1 MAPRTATAKQSTR
14 GASSRRARQDQLPY
28 PLSSPTAASYRS
40 PPWQQRV
47 DVYAQNYLV
56 PAEIATCRQLGLR
69 FLPTEAR
76 LIASQLAG
84 SPSLSLK
91 VRKFIGSLYIYDL
104 AYGLLHDMKS
114 QLRAVL
120 GGGEEVE
127 KVLVE
132 NLLNNIRGYKIQ
144 TLVKVAG
151 PDAVAAV
158 VRGQP
163 TFPIVEKP
171 WAGTWQIPDPTV
183 AGNPPVDA
191 PAEINMKVLS
201 SSQEN
206 VLRSKGYVILDG
218 MPYTVKRFPEIEGAA
233 GGNRPGARAGPYG
246 WRGAAGDNNAGD
258 AVNTGPGNFRMA
270 PYSLTGAGG
279 YAVESCI
286 NMLIELCNNAKYNT
300 AHFTNQSRMNVFYPL
315 GLESTGNAAVQLLEN
330 NRTLVNREAEMD
342 MIGLANL
349 MGNRRNPAMN
359 AGVPGGPADAG
370 VLSMFANEPRIAGV
384 VNDNIL
390 RSIQVPGSITGATRT
405 QNAAVMEHQRM
416 ILTQR
421 DLLGRLGQWI
431 ETGEG
436 ILAYGGVNFSAY
448 RQGVGA
454 KNVMGNRPA
463 TMKYMDANYT
473 NDTCGAGYERV
484 WYTGQPDDPKTQQV
498 PGYLSLP
505 GGRSVKNIKAKV
517 ATCAP
522 VMPRASRLPG
532 SSEGPNVMTN
542 MVYPTI
548 PRTGGVVAMQRKK
561 RKAPAKRK

>member
-1 MAPRTATAKQSTR
+1 MAPRTSTAKQSSR
-14 GASSRRARQDQLPY
+14 GATSRRARQDQLPY

-84 SPSLSLK
+84 SPSLSMK
-91 VRKFIGSLYIYDL
+91 VRQFIGSLYIYDL
-104 AYGLLHDMKS
+104 AYGLLHDMKA

-127 KVLVE
+127 TMLVS
-132 NLLNNIRGYKIQ
+132 NLLNNIRGYRI
-144 TLVKVAG
+144 VKLERTGDGG
-151 PDAVAAV
+151 PRRDPDLSPV
-158 VRGQP
+158 
-163 TFPIVEKP
+163 TIVDKP
-171 WAGTWQIPDPTV
+171 WAGVWQLT
-183 AGNPPVDA
+183 ANTQF
-191 PAEINMKVLS
+191 AEPEVNMKVLS
-201 SSQEN
+201 VTQEN

-218 MPYTVKRFPEIEGAA
+218 TPYTVKRYPEIEGAA
-233 GGNRPGARAGPYG
+233 GPRAAPYG
-246 WRGAAGDNNAGD
+246 RRDANAVASRDTRGFNN
-258 AVNTGPGNFRMA
+258 NFLMA
-270 PYSLTGAGG
+270 PYSLTGQGG

-286 NMLIELCNNAKYNT
+286 NMLIELCNNAEYDTK
-300 AHFTNQSRMNVFYPL
+300 HFTEQSRVNVFYPL
-315 GLESTGNAAVQLLEN
+315 GLEGGNADNIIANAVQMQGRETQN
-330 NRTLVNREAEMD
+330 NMFG
-342 MIGLANL
+342 MANL
-349 MGNRRNPAMN
+349 MGNYRHPVMNDNVLGVEEAPDVVRGQPA
-359 AGVPGGPADAG
+359 G
-370 VLSMFANEPRIAGV
+370 SQIAGT
-384 VNDNIL
+384 VNKNVL
-390 RSIQVPGSITGATRT
+390 RKIQVPGSITGATRT

-436 ILAYGGVNFSAY
+436 ILAYGGVSFGAY
-448 RQGVGA
+448 RRGDTT

-463 TMKYMDANYT
+463 TSKYMEANYT

-484 WYTGQPDDPKTQQV
+484 WYTGQPDDPKSSQV

-505 GGRSVKNIKAKV
+505 GGRTVKNVKAKY

-522 VMPRASRLPG
+522 VMPQARRLPG
-532 SSEGPNVMTN
+532 SSDGPNVLTN
-542 MVYPTI
+542 MVFPTI
-548 PRTGGVVAMQRKK
+548 PRAGGAVAMQRKK

>member
-1 MAPRTATAKQSTR
+1 MAPKAQTARQSSR
-14 GASSRRARQDQLPY
+14 GTSSRRARQDNLPY

-91 VRKFIGSLYIYDL
+91 VRQLIGSLYIYDL

-127 KVLVE
+127 TNLVA
-132 NLLNNIRGYKIQ
+132 NLLNNIRGYRIVK
-144 TLVKVAG
+144 LVQCGNGALAG
-151 PDAVAAV
+151 GGPVQNNNLKPV
-158 VRGQP
+158 
-163 TFPIVEKP
+163 TIVEKP
-171 WAGTWQIPDPTV
+171 WAGLWQLTGRPADP
-183 AGNPPVDA
+183 ADP
-191 PAEINMKVLS
+191 EINMKVLS
-201 SSQEN
+201 STQEN

-218 MPYTVKRFPEIEGAA
+218 MPYTVERYPLIDVIAPPLVAGVPRMAPYGRRDAA
-233 GGNRPGARAGPYG
+233 GNAFRDSRNGGN
-246 WRGAAGDNNAGD
+246 
-258 AVNTGPGNFRMA
+258 NFLMA

-286 NMLIELCNNAKYNT
+286 NMLIELCNDAKYNT
-300 AHFTNQSRMNVFYPL
+300 SHFTQQSRMNVFYPL
-315 GLESTGNAAVQLLEN
+315 GLEGSNSDEIVGNAQQIAA
-330 NRTLVNREAEMD
+330 REQQNGML
-342 MIGLANL
+342 GLANL
-349 MGNRRNPAMN
+349 MGNYRHPAMN
-359 AGVPGGPADAG
+359 ANGVPTHPDPLALGANG
-370 VLSMFANEPRIAGV
+370 VEIPIAGT
-384 VNDNIL
+384 VNDNVL
-390 RSIQVPGSITGATRT
+390 RKIQVPGSITGASRT

-436 ILAYGGVNFSAY
+436 ILAYGGVSFGAY
-448 RQGVGA
+448 RRGDNTKA
-454 KNVMGNRPA
+454 VMGNRPA
-463 TMKYMDANYT
+463 TSRYMEANYT

-484 WYTGQPDDPKTQQV
+484 WYTGQPDDPKSSQV

-505 GGRSVKNIKAKV
+505 GGRTVKNIKAKV

-548 PRTGGVVAMQRKK
+548 PRTGGVVAMQRRKKKAATK
-561 RKAPAKRK
+561 RK

>member
-1 MAPRTATAKQSTR
+1 MAPKAQTARQSSR
-14 GASSRRARQDQLPY
+14 GISSRRARQDNLPY

-91 VRKFIGSLYIYDL
+91 VRQFIGSLYIYDL

-127 KVLVE
+127 TLLVA
-132 NLLNNIRGYKIQ
+132 NLLNNIRGYRIVQ
-144 TLVKVAG
+144 LVKIG
-151 PDAVAAV
+151 DNGV
-158 VRGQP
+158 VRNGDLNP
-163 TFPIVEKP
+163 VTIIEKP
-171 WAGTWQIPDPTV
+171 WAGVWQLTGVPAQPADP
-183 AGNPPVDA
+183 
-191 PAEINMKVLS
+191 EINMKVLS
-201 SSQEN
+201 STQEN
-206 VLRSKGYVILDG
+206 ILRSKGYVIIDG
-218 MPYTVKRFPEIEGAA
+218 MPYTVERYPQIERPVVGL
-233 GGNRPGARAGPYG
+233 GGGLGPILGNAPRTAPYG
-246 WRGAAGDNNAGD
+246 RRPNGIAQRDTNAG
-258 AVNTGPGNFRMA
+258 NNNFLMA
-270 PYSLTGAGG
+270 PYSLTGVGG

-286 NMLIELCNNAKYNT
+286 NMLIELCNDARYNT
-300 AHFTNQSRMNVFYPL
+300 AHFTQQSRMNVFYPL
-315 GLESTGNAAVQLLEN
+315 GLEGPNAGNIVTAANDITQREMQN
-330 NRTLVNREAEMD
+330 NM
-342 MIGLANL
+342 MGMANL
-349 MGNRRNPAMN
+349 MGNYQHPTMN
-359 AGVPGGPADAG
+359 QIRGVPVAPPTVAG
-370 VLSMFANEPRIAGV
+370 MANGALINGT
-384 VNDNIL
+384 VNDNVL
-390 RSIQVPGSITGATRT
+390 RKIQVPGSITGASKT

-436 ILAYGGVNFSAY
+436 ILAYGGVSFGAY
-448 RQGVGA
+448 RRGQST
-454 KNVMGNRPA
+454 KDVMGNRPA
-463 TMKYMDANYT
+463 TTKFMEANYT

-484 WYTGQPDDPKTQQV
+484 WYTGQPDDPKSSQV

-505 GGRSVKNIKAKV
+505 GGRTVRNIKAKV

-522 VMPRASRLPG
+522 VMPQTRRLPG

-548 PRTGGVVAMQRKK
+548 PRTGGVVAMQRRKKKAATKK
-561 RKAPAKRK
+561 R

>member
-1 MAPRTATAKQSTR
+1 MAPRTSTAKQSTR
-14 GASSRRARQDQLPY
+14 GASSRRARQDNLPY

-91 VRKFIGSLYIYDL
+91 VRQFIGSLYIYDL

-127 KVLVE
+127 VNLVE
-132 NLLNNIRGYKIQ
+132 NLLNNIRGYRLIKMVQ
-144 TLVKVAG
+144 TVSANNPGG
-151 PDAVAAV
+151 PAVAPA
-158 VRGQP
+158 R
-163 TFPIVEKP
+163 FPATIVEKP
-171 WAGTWQIPDPTV
+171 WAGIWQMEV
-183 AGNPPVDA
+183 NAGNFPVKA
-191 PAEINMKVLS
+191 PVEINMKVLS
-201 SSQEN
+201 STQEN
-206 VLRSKGYVILDG
+206 LLRSKSYVIVEG
-218 MPYTVKRFPEIEGAA
+218 APYTVQRWPLIDNAAGIEAAAPYGRRGGGAA
-233 GGNRPGARAGPYG
+233 DTGA
-246 WRGAAGDNNAGD
+246 
-258 AVNTGPGNFRMA
+258 FQMA
-270 PYSLTGAGG
+270 PYSLTGTGG

-286 NMLIELCNNAKYNT
+286 NMLIELCNNTKYRT
-300 AHFTNQSRMNVFYPL
+300 DHFTVQSRMNVFYPL
-315 GLESTGNAAVQLLEN
+315 GLEGANAPRMVRDNVQADTYEQQNAML
-330 NRTLVNREAEMD
+330 
-342 MIGLANL
+342 GFANF
-349 MGNRRNPAMN
+349 MGNMRNPAQRQDIG
-359 AGVPGGPADAG
+359 ARQPPIDPLGIAPGGGAG
-370 VLSMFANEPRIAGV
+370 GMVPNIVTPGTE
-384 VNDNIL
+384 NDNVL
-390 RSIQVPGSITGATRT
+390 RKIQVPGSITGATRT

-448 RQGVGA
+448 RRGGNS
-454 KNVMGNRPA
+454 KNVLGNRPA
-463 TMKYMDANYT
+463 TSRYMEANYT

-484 WYTGQPDDPKTQQV
+484 WYTGQPDDPKSSQV

-505 GGRSVKNIKAKV
+505 GGRTVKNIKAKV

-542 MVYPTI
+542 MVFPTI
-548 PRTGGVVAMQRKK
+548 PRTGGVVAMQKKK
-561 RKAPAKRK
+561 RKAPAKRR

>member
-1 MAPRTATAKQSTR
+1 MAPRTSTAKQSSR
-14 GASSRRARQDQLPY
+14 GTTTRRARQEQLPY

-84 SPSLSLK
+84 SPSLSRK
-91 VRKFIGSLYIYDL
+91 VRQFIGSLYIFDL

-127 KVLVE
+127 TALVE
-132 NLLNNIRGYKIQ
+132 NLLNNIRGYRIIQ
-144 TLVKVAG
+144 LVRVTG
-151 PDAVAAV
+151 PDAT
-158 VRGQP
+158 GQRVNGRDDI
-163 TFPIVEKP
+163 TIVEKP
-171 WAGTWQIPDPTV
+171 WSGVWQTNLQNASP
-183 AGNPPVDA
+183 
-191 PAEINMKVLS
+191 EINMKVLS
-201 SSQEN
+201 STQEN
-206 VLRSKGYVILDG
+206 VLRTKGYVILDG
-218 MPYTVKRFPEIEGAA
+218 MPYTVKRFPAIETAA
-233 GGNRPGARAGPYG
+233 GAPAMAPYGNRGGLGVGNAT
-246 WRGAAGDNNAGD
+246 RGG
-258 AVNTGPGNFRMA
+258 FFMA
-270 PYSLTGAGG
+270 PYSLTGEGG

-286 NMLIELCNNAKYNT
+286 NLLIELCNNKEYNT
-300 AHFTNQSRMNVFYPL
+300 GHFTNQSRMNVFYPL
-315 GLESTGNAAVQLLEN
+315 GLEGEAAEGIAANQAALVAREDQNNMLGMANFMGNY
-330 NRTLVNREAEMD
+330 VNPRMRDQPGLTKAPNPAELIRGGLEAE
-342 MIGLANL
+342 GTPNT
-349 MGNRRNPAMN
+349 N
-359 AGVPGGPADAG
+359 
-370 VLSMFANEPRIAGV
+370 VLRQ
-384 VNDNIL
+384 
-390 RSIQVPGSITGATRT
+390 IQVPGSITGATRT

-436 ILAYGGVNFSAY
+436 ILAYGGVSFGAY
-448 RQGVGA
+448 RRGA
-454 KNVMGNRPA
+454 NSKDVMGNRPA
-463 TMKYMDANYT
+463 TLKYMENNYS

-505 GGRSVKNIKAKV
+505 GGRTVKNIKAKV

-522 VMPRASRLPG
+522 VMPRAGRLPG
-532 SSEGPNVMTN
+532 SSDGPNVLTN

-548 PRTGGVVAMQRKK
+548 PRAGGAVAMQRKK